1 MSKTGYEVLVGDC
14 IESMKGMK
22 SESIDC
28 VVTSP
33 PYWGLRDYGTAEWEG
48 GDPDCEHTISMNTKW
63 GDSKKRERLRP
74 EVGHRGGDSSA
85 CHLCGAKRI
94 DSQLGLE
101 DTPDEYVENMVKVF
115 REVKRILKPT
125 GTAWLNLGD
134 TYAGGGGA
142 SGHTEETM
150 NAGRKTASY
159 GATSTRGRV
168 AEGLKA
174 KDLVGIPWRVA
185 LALQADGWWLR
196 QDIIWQKPSCLPE
209 PVKDRCTKNHEYIFL
224 LTKRKYYYFDYLAI
238 REPNADPKRK
248 NFQPGNRSFGIN
260 SDRNDNDIG
269 KRIKEADYVANG
281 RNKRS
286 VWSVTP
292 ASFKG
297 AHFAVFP
304 PNLIEPCVLAGS
316 SAFGCCADCGAPWER
331 VTERQGTTQD
341 SDLVQK
347 TEGLLNPKRGGHRT
361 TKTGSFPSYETG
373 ETNHVGWQPTC
384 ECHGK
389 FEKKDAIIPARM
401 SKKEVADST
410 WGSSLTGEYHGEAT
424 KDFDSVKVQNASD
437 VKKRIIKNATTD
449 RIRKIKVYTSDLSIE
464 KHPVVPSVV
473 FDPFGGSGTTAGV
486 AIKNGRKAILCELNE
501 DYIEIMDDRIASI
514 AKGWRKGQLTLGDF

>member
-14 IESMKGMK
+14 LESMKGM
-22 SESIDC
+22 EPETIDC

-63 GDSKKRERLRP
+63 GDSKKRDRLRP

-101 DTPDEYVENMVKVF
+101 NTPEEYVENMVKVF

-125 GTAWLNLGD
+125 GTVWLNLGD
-134 TYAGGGGA
+134 TYWGGKGA
-142 SGHTEETM
+142 SSQAWTTENTDRDTLQKKHHQIKEMNET
-150 NAGRKTASY
+150 RPQDKTHAIF
-159 GATSTRGRV
+159 
-168 AEGLKA
+168 KP

-185 LALQADGWWLR
+185 IALQADGWWLR

-224 LTKRKYYYFDYLAI
+224 LTKRKYYYFDHLAI
-238 REPNADPKRK
+238 REPTADSKGQ
-248 NFQPGNRSFGIN
+248 NFQPGNR
-260 SDRNDNDIG
+260 
-269 KRIKEADYVANG
+269 DYVANG

-316 SAFGCCADCGAPWER
+316 SAYGCCADCGAPWER
-331 VTERQGTTQD
+331 ITKRQETTQD
-341 SDLVQK
+341 SELIQK

-361 TKTGSFPSYETG
+361 TETGSFPSYKTG

-389 FEKKDAIIPARM
+389 FEKKDVIIPAKM
-401 SKKEVADST
+401 SKKEVADSD
-410 WGSSLTGEYHGEAT
+410 WGASIDGEYHGEAT
-424 KDFDSVKVQNASD
+424 KDFDSVGVQNASD

-449 RIRKIKVYTSDLSIE
+449 RTRKIKVYTSDLSIE
-464 KHPVVPSVV
+464 EHPVVPSIV